1 LKLKNFPQKKMSEN
15 IIITEETTLDA
26 VAPEASVETMNRL
39 KSDMR
44 FMVNMHERQL
54 ERVADLI
61 EQMAQ
66 RIIALEERVTELDN
80 NVRFPD
86 TSLSEEI
93 PGYRP

>member
-1 LKLKNFPQKKMSEN
+1 MTEN
-15 IIITEETTLDA
+15 LVITEETTLDA

-86 TSLSEEI
+86 NSISDEI
-93 PGYRP
+93 PGKRP

>member
-1 LKLKNFPQKKMSEN
+1 MTEN
-15 IIITEETTLDA
+15 LVITEETTLDA

-66 RIIALEERVTELDN
+66 RIIALEEKVTELDN

>member
-1 LKLKNFPQKKMSEN
+1 MSEN

-39 KSDMR
+39 KNDMR

-66 RIIALEERVTELDN
+66 RIIALEEKVTELDN

>member
-1 LKLKNFPQKKMSEN
+1 MSEN

>member
-1 LKLKNFPQKKMSEN
+1 MTEPVV
-15 IIITEETTLDA
+15 ITEATTLDA
-26 VAPEASVETMNRL
+26 VAPEADIETMNRL
-39 KSDMR
+39 KQDMR

-66 RIIALEERVTELDN
+66 RLIALENKVTELDN

-86 TSLSEEI
+86 NSLSEEI
-93 PGYRP
+93 PGYRS

>member
-1 LKLKNFPQKKMSEN
+1 
-15 IIITEETTLDA
+15 
-26 VAPEASVETMNRL
+26 
-39 KSDMR
+39 
-44 FMVNMHERQL
+44 MVNMHERQL

>member
-1 LKLKNFPQKKMSEN
+1 MSEN

-66 RIIALEERVTELDN
+66 RIIALEEKVTELDN

-86 TSLSEEI
+86 ASLSEEI

>member
-1 LKLKNFPQKKMSEN
+1 MSEN

-66 RIIALEERVTELDN
+66 RIIALEEKVTELDN

>member
-1 LKLKNFPQKKMSEN
+1 MTEN
-15 IIITEETTLDA
+15 LIITEETTLDA
-26 VAPEASVETMNRL
+26 VAPEASIETMNRL

>member
-1 LKLKNFPQKKMSEN
+1 MTEN
-15 IIITEETTLDA
+15 LVITEETTLDA

-66 RIIALEERVTELDN
+66 RIIALEEKVTELDN

-86 TSLSEEI
+86 NSISDEI
-93 PGYRP
+93 PGKRP

>member
-1 LKLKNFPQKKMSEN
+1 MSEN

-66 RIIALEERVTELDN
+66 RIIALEEKVTELDN

-86 TSLSEEI
+86 TSRSEEI

>member
-1 LKLKNFPQKKMSEN
+1 MTEN
-15 IIITEETTLDA
+15 LVITEETTLDA

-54 ERVADLI
+54 ERIADLL

-86 TSLSEEI
+86 NSISDEI
-93 PGYRP
+93 PGRRP

>member
-1 LKLKNFPQKKMSEN
+1 MTEN
-15 IIITEETTLDA
+15 LIITEETTLDA
-26 VAPEASVETMNRL
+26 VAPEASIETMNRL
-39 KSDMR
+39 KSDIR

-54 ERVADLI
+54 ERVAELI